1 MGNSAMRLEENHL
14 KIYPFFIAFV
24 AALGG
29 VLFGYD
35 LVIIS
40 GAQLF
45 LREQFHLTDV
55 QFGFATSSAIFGC
68 IAGPFLG
75 SWLCDYIGRKKTLVF
90 SALLFAVS
98 AIVTALAKDMVT
110 FNIFRIVGGLGVGF
124 SSIASPM
131 YIAEVAPARMRGRLG
146 IMYQLAVV
154 TGAASSA
161 LVAFLLTNSILP
173 NDPECWRWMFASE
186 LLPIILFIVFVIF
199 VPRSPRWLAEKG
211 HFDEALKILTKVENQ
226 EHAEKELLEIKASLD
241 EETGTFRELLQ
252 PGIRFAL
259 FIGICLGILNNWT
272 GGSSIGYYLPT
283 IFKMGGFSTTGAL
296 LQSVYVGI
304 WEIFLTIITILVV
317 DRLGRKRLWI
327 GGSIAM
333 IIAMFVTGLVFQYNM
348 TGLPVLIVMCLCY
361 APHAL
366 ALGSLPWLMMS
377 ELYPTRIRAKAVA
390 ITTTFLWTA
399 GWFAG
404 WFFPILAGFFER
416 KTGSPG
422 YAFWFFCVTCIISV
436 IFGIKLLPETKGR
449 TLEEIA
455 RSWTQKKKTTS
466 EKDAQS

>member
-1 MGNSAMRLEENHL
+1 ML
-14 KIYPFFIAFV
+14 I
-24 AALGG
+24 
-29 VLFGYD
+29 
-35 LVIIS
+35 
-40 GAQLF
+40 
-45 LREQFHLTDV
+45 
-55 QFGFATSSAIFGC
+55 
-68 IAGPFLG
+68 
-75 SWLCDYIGRKKTLVF
+75 
-90 SALLFAVS
+90 
-98 AIVTALAKDMVT
+98 
-110 FNIFRIVGGLGVGF
+110 FNIFRIVGGLGVGL

-131 YIAEVAPARMRGRLG
+131 YIAEVAPARIRGRLG
-146 IMYQLAVV
+146 IMYQLAIV

-161 LVAFLLTNSILP
+161 FVAFLLTKHLADDVS
-173 NDPECWRWMFASE
+173 WRWMFGSE
-186 LLPIILFIVFVIF
+186 LLPIILFFGFIVF

-211 HFDEALKILTKVENQ
+211 RFDEALKILTKVESK
-226 EHAEKELLEIKASLD
+226 EHADNELQEIKASLD
-241 EETGTFRELLQ
+241 VETGTFGELLQ

-259 FIGICLGILNNWT
+259 FIGISLGILNNWT

-283 IFKMGGFSTTGAL
+283 IFKMGGFSTTDAL

-304 WEIFLTIITILVV
+304 WEIILTVITILAV
-317 DRLGRKRLWI
+317 DRLGRRRLWI
-327 GGSIAM
+327 GGSVAM
-333 IIAMFVTGLVFQYNM
+333 IIAMFITGLVFKYGMN
-348 TGLPVLIVMCLCY
+348 GFPVLVVMCLCY

-416 KTGSPG
+416 KTGTPG

-436 IFGIKLLPETKGR
+436 LFGIKLLPETKGR
-449 TLEEIA
+449 SLEEIA
-455 RSWTQKKKTTS
+455 RSWTKKRKKTS